1 MDYQLARRA
10 IIWPL
15 IGIAFAWLTFMAAN
29 YSQFFIQPELDKF
42 GNYLYEPDVVRAS
55 TYLFL
60 LGIAAFAFTALT
72 ALNLAVRARELNG
85 AAAGLAR
92 SAFRF
97 ANLSVILSL
106 AAGAVYAIGNF
117 MAAFNGSD
125 LSRQNNLLVRAF
137 GVYVPIIL
145 ATGVVVFVL
154 LRAFVFRRDQV
165 EESHDNG
172 KARISERQKAIGLG
186 YASPIIG
193 TAVAIVFGL
202 GVYDATRT
210 SLDVWIW
217 VIITLIVA
225 SSILIGTNFASKA
238 KSARQ
243 VAPRPR
249 NFAAG
254 AANLNFVL
262 SIVFVVV
269 VGSMAFGFGFAA
281 TEGLRTWNSNEP
293 GWTIAPIGIQW
304 LLEKFAPA
312 VVLLA
317 VAEAAIYFSLI
328 ARNRKEQP
336 AETIESAHAG

>member
-1 MDYQLARRA
+1 MNNKLARRS

-15 IGIAFAWLTFMAAN
+15 VGIAFAWLTFMGAN
-29 YSQFFIQPELDKF
+29 YSDLLIRPTLDEY
-42 GNYLYEPDVVRAS
+42 GNYLYESQMVRAS

-60 LGIAAFAFTALT
+60 LGISVFATTAL
-72 ALNLAVRARELNG
+72 ASLNLAVKARESEYEHP
-85 AAAGLAR
+85 GLVR

-97 ANLSVILSL
+97 ANLAVILSL
-106 AAGAVYAIGNF
+106 VAGAIYAIGNF

-125 LSRQNNLLVRAF
+125 LGRNGNLVLRAF
-137 GVYVPIIL
+137 GVYVPIVL
-145 ATGVVVFVL
+145 ATAVVVFVL
-154 LRAFVFRRDQV
+154 LRAFVFRRDQI

-172 KARISERQKAIGLG
+172 KAKISERQKAIGLG

-210 SLDVWIW
+210 TLDVWIW

-238 KSARQ
+238 KSAR
-243 VAPRPR
+243 AATPRPK

-262 SIVFVVV
+262 SVVFVAT
-269 VGSMAFGFGFAA
+269 VGIMAFTFGFAA
-281 TEGLRTWNSNEP
+281 IDSLRSWAVNGNWNVL
-293 GWTIAPIGIQW
+293 PISPKWFI
-304 LLEKFAPA
+304 EKLAPA
-312 VVLLA
+312 IVLLV

-328 ARNRKEQP
+328 ARNRDAKSTDKIEP
-336 AETIESAHAG
+336 ANAA